1 MGNHVS
7 ETENLRVSA
16 VGGARR
22 DDYFNFGPVECES
35 LSGFSKRPV
44 E

>member
-1 MGNHVS
+1 MAHHVS

-16 VGGARR
+16 VEGARR
-22 DDYFNFGPVECES
+22 DDYFNFGPVECEL
-35 LSGFSKRPV
+35 LSGFSERPV